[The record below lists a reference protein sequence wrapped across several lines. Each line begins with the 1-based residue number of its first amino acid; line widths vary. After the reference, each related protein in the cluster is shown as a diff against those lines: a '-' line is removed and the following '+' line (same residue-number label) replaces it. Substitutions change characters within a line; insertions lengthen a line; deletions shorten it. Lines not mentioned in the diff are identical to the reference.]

1 MGMNTGER
9 IKQAR
14 LAAGLTQTE
23 LADKIGVKFSAVHK
37 YESGKVVNLKR
48 ETLAAIARTLNVSE
62 SWLLCLEQEE
72 GRAPARDIDLI
83 YDALNDSG
91 QKELCRYGRYL
102 TGLADFQA
110 EDAQPQ
116 ITYIRHYLVPAA
128 AGYASPIEG
137 EEYEEIPLPADAP
150 ADADF
155 CIDIQGDSMEPYIRN
170 GQRVY
175 VKRGA
180 PLKEFEPGFF
190 RVAFFDIRMD
200 DMTGIQLAEQVRK
213 QDTSLL
219 ICFLTTSREYAFDAF
234 PIHPF
239 DYLIKPVDQEKLNHV
254 MDEVVRSLAVI
265 KDPEVREKLAKINA
279 GVLGMEIDPFYG
291 APELLVVLANK
302 EIPTYV
308 YDGSLVMGNLMN
320 AAADLGVSSCWVHR
334 AKEEFESEEGKA
346 ILKALGVEGDYEGIG
361 NLILGY
367 AAKPAAAAAPRKANY
382 IYSI

>member
-102 TGLADFQA
+102 TGLADYQA

-180 PLKEFEPGFF
+180 PLKEFEPGVFF
-190 RVAFFDIRMD
+190 VDGDVFC
-200 DMTGIQLAEQVRK
+200 K
-213 QDTSLL
+213 QFCPGYGGEIYLL
-219 ICFLTTSREYAFDAF
+219 SANPKRQDANITISRESGRNCVYFGKVLLRQKL
-234 PIHPF
+234 P
-239 DYLIKPVDQEKLNHV
+239 KPQDQ
-254 MDEVVRSLAVI
+254 
-265 KDPEVREKLAKINA
+265 
-279 GVLGMEIDPFYG
+279 
-291 APELLVVLANK
+291 
-302 EIPTYV
+302 
-308 YDGSLVMGNLMN
+308 
-320 AAADLGVSSCWVHR
+320 
-334 AKEEFESEEGKA
+334 
-346 ILKALGVEGDYEGIG
+346 
-361 NLILGY
+361 
-367 AAKPAAAAAPRKANY
+367 
-382 IYSI
+382 

>member
-1 MGMNTGER
+1 MSMNTGER

-102 TGLADFQA
+102 TGLADYQA

-155 CIDIQGDSMEPYIRN
+155 CIDIRN

-180 PLKEFEPGFF
+180 PLKEFEPGVFF
-190 RVAFFDIRMD
+190 VDGDVFC
-200 DMTGIQLAEQVRK
+200 K
-213 QDTSLL
+213 QFCPGYGGEIYLL
-219 ICFLTTSREYAFDAF
+219 SANPKRQDANITISRESGRNCVYFGKVLLRQKL
-234 PIHPF
+234 P
-239 DYLIKPVDQEKLNHV
+239 KPQ
-254 MDEVVRSLAVI
+254 
-265 KDPEVREKLAKINA
+265 
-279 GVLGMEIDPFYG
+279 YQ
-291 APELLVVLANK
+291 
-302 EIPTYV
+302 
-308 YDGSLVMGNLMN
+308 
-320 AAADLGVSSCWVHR
+320 
-334 AKEEFESEEGKA
+334 
-346 ILKALGVEGDYEGIG
+346 
-361 NLILGY
+361 
-367 AAKPAAAAAPRKANY
+367 
-382 IYSI
+382 